1 MKETTED
8 ESSIRYCGLTPR
20 FSWQEIQ
27 ERLNITVPS
36 NLVYELN
43 VHEADPLVLGNQLD
57 VYLFVGTKL
66 DTSKT
71 YISNKSFDGTSVA
84 LGESLNKWMNSE
96 LILAKED
103 FIE

>member
-43 VHEADPLVLGNQLD
+43 VHEADPLVD

-71 YISNKSFDGTSVA
+71 YISNKSFDTSVA
-84 LGESLNKWMNSE
+84 LGESLNKWINSE